1 MILGADNQIEN
12 IIDVELSAAIR
23 RWRYSAPSVIL
34 HHGKRCCSVAR
45 EWLFSMDHSQL
56 NGHHRLMGPRWLR
69 KKYEWGPSQWPMAW
83 CQAVEQDALDCGAL
97 AALSREIYTSRGVGC
112 HAVELIQQYTAETTD
127 HWSIKWNDHPAS
139 THWIQGALI
148 YHEACAV
155 QGATQ
160 EIKVWDPSAGWWAN
174 PKQFRGYG
182 SIAALRVTADHDLL
196 QPLVWGEHAIQ
207 CGKWQII
214 ENSGGSKRDTSSDRG
229 DLVLSHLDL
238 SENWSTRPREI
249 ESCKER

>member
-1 MILGADNQIEN
+1 
-12 IIDVELSAAIR
+12 
-23 RWRYSAPSVIL
+23 
-34 HHGKRCCSVAR
+34 
-45 EWLFSMDHSQL
+45 
-56 NGHHRLMGPRWLR
+56 
-69 KKYEWGPSQWPMAW
+69 
-83 CQAVEQDALDCGAL
+83 
-97 AALSREIYTSRGVGC
+97 VGC
-112 HAVELIQQYTAETTD
+112 HTVELIQQYTAETTD

-238 SENWSTRPREI
+238 SENWSTRPVAKSVNDHREGTGFDTNVI
-249 ESCKER
+249 